1 MKNSEENKKKCLGKV
16 CLASRKKGLVE
27 FAQRKTKML
36 KLEGEDG
43 TTAVE
48 WNYDVMRKFCEK
60 LSWAL

>member
-1 MKNSEENKKKCLGKV
+1 MKKSEENKKKMSGKSLP
-16 CLASRKKGLVE
+16 CYALKGSVE
-27 FAQRKTKML
+27 FAQRKTKMM

-43 TTAVE
+43 TTAAE